1 MQQQEG
7 RQPAP
12 GECGYPCGMFLTAP
26 DLDLTCG
33 ICMEV
38 LNDPVLV
45 CGEQHTYCRAC
56 IALWKDTKSTCPE
69 CRVPISQG
77 KTNRLAKNMIDK
89 LEVRCPHAGCDGCDG
104 GGDGSGQTNSASSS
118 SDIPADAEDGHQH
131 KKSRQENSAEPSSAA
146 ATYCAWTGQVKDY
159 EAHVA
164 ACPFMEVSCPFEEAG
179 CTFRAARRD
188 MGAHSGDTAA
198 HLLMLMTT
206 VAAGKAKIAVVEAE
220 SAAVKVESAAV
231 KAENAAMKGT
241 IASLEVDSRRLQL
254 CVSILHASVDEEAA
268 GDMEWVSSRSYPA
281 ADGNAG
287 STYTGQMRGGRCHGF
302 GRASWAAG
310 RYQTYDGQ
318 WKEGKKSGHALMNY
332 RSGDTYEGDF
342 GEDGRHGR
350 GVSRYSTGE
359 RYEGQWKEDKIHGQ
373 GVYTNNI
380 GDGYNGEWKE
390 NKFHGQGVYTWSS
403 GISYEGAWRDS
414 KRHGQGVHRFRNG
427 DSEVGRWVKD
437 RQQGCFI
444 LTKAD
449 GTRYDRTYESDRR
462 VSETPIPHTTPNP
475 ERGTM
480 TVRFA

>member
-287 STYTGQMRGGRCHGF
+287 STYTGQMRGGQRHGF
-302 GRASWAAG
+302 GGASWATG
-310 RYQTYDGQ
+310 MYISYDGQ
-318 WKEGKKSGHALMNY
+318 WLRGK
-332 RSGDTYEGDF
+332 
-342 GEDGRHGR
+342 RHGQGLYKWR
-350 GVSRYSTGE
+350 DGSS
-359 RYEGQWKEDKIHGQ
+359 YEGQWKQGEKHGQGIYKWRDGRSHEGQWEEDSKHGQ
-373 GVYTNNI
+373 GVYK
-380 GDGYNGEWKE
+380 YRNGESE
-390 NKFHGQGVYTWSS
+390 EGQW
-403 GISYEGAWRDS
+403 EEE
-414 KRHGQGVHRFRNG
+414 KKQGQ
-427 DSEVGRWVKD
+427 
-437 RQQGCFI
+437 FI
-444 LTKAD
+444 YRKVD
-449 GTRYDRTYESDRR
+449 GTRYSRVYEDGNMT
-462 VSETPIPHTTPNP
+462 SETLIP
-475 ERGTM
+475 
-480 TVRFA
+480 